1 MQNLVSPEHRYLAE
15 TITRNPGLIQ
25 EGLEIVDHEVPV
37 FDLPPLDMIGID
49 KDDTLVIIVLRDQI
63 EGERR
68 ADIGGNVLED
78 GMFFWHW
85 VTDYRFDFIDGVSQ
99 MCGRQIAMA
108 PPKVFLVAQGFSSK
122 LVDLASYVKTRSD
135 IHLFE
140 IDVDDPMAG
149 ATEVEIPKLSATPA
163 ARKKYEEFYT
173 DLKDQLIRDNN
184 GFFNDPKAK
193 GYEPVVLSSLVDEVA
208 ESDRAY
214 FDEFCE
220 KLQGVEELRMQQR
233 PYRVAFINPL
243 GLDVAEAA
251 IGPGGGVAFGV
262 NKITPTAKDEVEL
275 DGQFAAEDVKSAI
288 ESALKAAKS
297 FPKAL

>member
-1 MQNLVSPEHRYLAE
+1 VQKTVSAEHRYLTE
-15 TITRNPGLIQ
+15 TITRNPELIQ
-25 EGLEIVDHEVPV
+25 EGLEIIDHEIPV

-49 KDDTLVIIVLRDQI
+49 KDDTLVLIVLRDQI

-68 ADIGGNVLED
+68 AEIGGNVLED

-85 VTDYRFDFIDGVSQ
+85 MTDYRFDFVDGVSQ
-99 MCGRQIAMA
+99 MVGRQIAMA

-135 IHLFE
+135 IELFE
-140 IDVDDPMAG
+140 IDIDDPMAG
-149 ATEVEIPKLSATPA
+149 ATQVEVPKLSATPA
-163 ARKKYEEFYT
+163 ARKKYEDFYT
-173 DLKDQLIRDNN
+173 DLKDQLIRDNK

-193 GYEPVVLSSLVDEVA
+193 GYEPVILNKLIEEVA
-208 ESDRAY
+208 DSDRPY

-220 KLQGVEELRMQQR
+220 KLQGVEGLRIQQR
-233 PYRVAFINPL
+233 PYRINFINPL

-262 NKITPTAKDEVEL
+262 NKISKTAEDQIEL
-275 DGQFAAEDVKSAI
+275 DCQFAAEDVESAI
-288 ESALKAAKS
+288 KAATKAAKS
-297 FPKAL
+297 FPQSL